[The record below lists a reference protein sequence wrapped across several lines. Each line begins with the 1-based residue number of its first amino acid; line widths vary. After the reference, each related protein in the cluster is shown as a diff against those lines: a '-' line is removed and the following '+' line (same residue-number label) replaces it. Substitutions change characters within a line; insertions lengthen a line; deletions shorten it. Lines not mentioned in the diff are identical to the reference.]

1 MVMTKDSVDIGMLV
15 DEYDSCQLLSLM
27 IVCWIIINDSSMVIT
42 TDGNDQSN
50 KIRVCYYWFKKK
62 KKKKNYVQRIVL
74 IVMLKSWLIVEL
86 PLVEL
91 LMIVAGWC
99 PPVISWF
106 INPINYSYICH
117 KP

>member
-50 KIRVCYYWFKKK
+50 KIRVCYYWLKKK
-62 KKKKNYVQRIVL
+62 KLCPTDSVDSDVKIMIN
-74 IVMLKSWLIVEL
+74 SWI
-86 PLVEL
+86 
-91 LMIVAGWC
+91 A
-99 PPVISWF
+99 ISWT
-106 INPINYSYICH
+106 INDSCRMVPPSYKLVY
-117 KP
+117 KPH

>member
-50 KIRVCYYWFKKK
+50 KIRVCYYW
-62 KKKKNYVQRIVL
+62 
-74 IVMLKSWLIVEL
+74 
-86 PLVEL
+86 
-91 LMIVAGWC
+91 
-99 PPVISWF
+99 
-106 INPINYSYICH
+106 
-117 KP
+117 